1 MARVSKELKEVIE
14 MFDEYEKIDE
24 NELEELELDSE
35 FIYDLKESAVFI
47 TEQREIGKVYHTVE
61 SILLTLIFALLA
73 NCNTFVQIHL
83 FMKKHYE
90 WLEKHIKYE
99 NGLPSLSTIKRVV
112 SFINPKELENWCN
125 EALTSFIKNNKPL
138 YEDKELKI
146 EDIKSMDGK
155 TANSSNRINSKNGV
169 VPKMNAMSIVSIK
182 NDYCEA
188 TEFIEDKTNEIPTG
202 PKLLKRVNITD
213 CIITFDAMST
223 QTKTIDYIVSKHG
236 YYVAPVKGNQGTLE
250 ENIIEYFNDKELYEK
265 AKSKSYIEI
274 KEKAHGNFEKR
285 EYIFT
290 NDIAWLYNKKD
301 WPGLVSIGLAK
312 RTYINNKG
320 ENVTDVRYYI
330 SNLDSSKIE
339 LISKVIRNEWAIE
352 NKLHY
357 YLDTVFGEDD
367 NTSFVENTQKN
378 LNILRKFCMKIL
390 KIFKEKSKLSMN
402 SIRFNISMDFENE
415 IENIITTLYE

>member
-1 MARVSKELKEVIE
+1 MARVSKELKEIIE
-14 MFDEYEKIDE
+14 MFEEYEKIE
-24 NELEELELDSE
+24 EEQIEELELDSE
-35 FIYDLKESAVFI
+35 FIYKLNETAVFI
-47 TEQREIGKVYHTVE
+47 TEEREIGKVYHTVE
-61 SILLTLIFALLA
+61 SVLLTIIFSLLA

-83 FMKKHYE
+83 FMIKHYK
-90 WLEKHIKYE
+90 WLEEHIKYE

-125 EALTSFIKNNKPL
+125 EALNTFIKNNKPI

-155 TANSSNRINSKNGV
+155 TANSSDRVTSKSGEIS
-169 VPKMNAMSIVSIK
+169 KMNAMSIVSIK

-188 TEFIEDKTNEIPTG
+188 TEFISDKTNEIPTG
-202 PKLLKRVNITD
+202 PKLLKRIKITN

-223 QTKTIDYIVSKHG
+223 QTKTIDYIVSKDG

-250 ENIIEYFNDKELYEK
+250 ENIKNYFNDKELYEK
-265 AKSKSYIEI
+265 AASENYIET
-274 KEKAHGNFEKR
+274 KEKAHGSLEKR

-290 NDIAWLYNKKD
+290 KDIDWLYNKKE
-301 WPGLVSIGLAK
+301 WKGLKSIGLAK
-312 RTYINNKG
+312 RTYQNNKG
-320 ENVTDVRYYI
+320 ETITDIRYYI
-330 SNLDSSKIE
+330 SNLDASKIE
-339 LISKVIRNEWAIE
+339 LISKTIRNEWAIE

-357 YLDTVFGEDD
+357 FLDTVFGEDD
-367 NTSFVENTQKN
+367 NTSFIENTQKN
-378 LNILRKFCMKIL
+378 LNILRKFCLKIL

-415 IENIITTLYE
+415 IDNIIQTLYE